1 MPKITCNLSR
11 AREAMDEVFARFE
24 NLGCRLSSGIEC
36 AIDDHNMDQLSLGSQ
51 PAAGP
56 EIRRA
61 LAATIRSILRPD
73 ELEDF
78 IDLLRLAGTE
88 EFLDIL

>member
-1 MPKITCNLSR
+1 MPKITCNLSH
-11 AREAMDEVFARFE
+11 AREAMDTIFARFD
-24 NLGCRLSSGIEC
+24 NLGCHLLRGIEG
-36 AIDDHNMDQLSLGSQ
+36 AIEDHNMDQLSLGFH
-51 PAAGP
+51 PATPP
-56 EIRRA
+56 EIKRA
-61 LAATIRSILRPD
+61 LAATIQSRLRPD